1 MQIKRNYYI
10 PLVVCRQAKSDK
22 NKFRLTPLRKACY
35 IEYMATHSKRVMGA
49 LTRRTVFIAAVVALV
64 LSAAMNI
71 YFYSLEAARGF
82 YVWYPILVFKL
93 LLYIGLGPISFA
105 ILALPAEK
113 LTRKWLMQLIR
124 WISFIGSVLVSVLS
138 IGFLAFLILVP
149 RMGSM
154 EPARLNLV
162 DPKEGIVAYTMPTQA
177 SFSASGTPA
186 MANVQKTPP
195 SLLDIPLL
203 RLAFSSDSHWGAD
216 TANAGARS
224 DILKGIES
232 ARPNAFFMLGDTVET
247 GNSATQ
253 WNFALSDL
261 EALVPHVPLR
271 PLLGNHDA
279 LFGGQYLYKKA
290 FWPKGFSSDS
300 GSPYYWSI
308 DAGSATIVAVDLP
321 WGTEMLNAHQKS
333 WLEKTLAAADPRKP
347 LIVLSHSYFYASGYD
362 DPNFGSPWYDHYQN
376 IPALVPLFEKYG
388 VDLVISGHN
397 HYQELLSHNGVAYAI
412 VGSMGGVPDPAPSY
426 RSPWSKW
433 IHVGGYGWLDVDVL
447 PARLVLTFR
456 SKAGEARQSAT
467 IDF

>member
-1 MQIKRNYYI
+1 
-10 PLVVCRQAKSDK
+10 
-22 NKFRLTPLRKACY
+22 
-35 IEYMATHSKRVMGA
+35 MAINSKKGMGA
-49 LTRRTVFIAAVVALV
+49 LTRHAVFVSAIVALA
-64 LSAAMNI
+64 LSVVMNI
-71 YFYSLEAARGF
+71 YFYSLEAARGL
-82 YVWYPILVFKL
+82 YVWHPILVFKL
-93 LLYIGLGPISFA
+93 LLFMGLGPISFG
-105 ILALPAEK
+105 ILSLPAEK
-113 LTRKWLMQLIR
+113 LAKKWLMKLLR
-124 WISFIGSVLVSVLS
+124 WISFISSLLVSALS

-154 EPARLNLV
+154 EPAQLHLI
-162 DPKEGIVAYTMPTQA
+162 DPKKGIVAYNAPTQA
-177 SFSASGTPA
+177 IFSASGGPTTENAQERPSPA
-186 MANVQKTPP
+186 
-195 SLLDIPLL
+195 LDIPLI
-203 RLAFSSDSHWGAD
+203 RFAFSSDSHWGAD

-224 DILKGIES
+224 DILKGIET
-232 ARPNAFFMLGDTVET
+232 ARPDAFFMLGDTVET

-261 EALVPHVPLR
+261 EALVPDVPLR

-290 FWPKGFSSDS
+290 FWPKQFSSNS

-321 WGTEMLNAHQKS
+321 WGTEMLNARQKS
-333 WLEKTLAAADPRKP
+333 WLEKTLAAADPRRP

-362 DPNFGSPWYDHYQN
+362 DPVFGSPWYDHYQN

-412 VGSMGGVPDPAPSY
+412 IGSMGGIPDPAPSY

-433 IHVGGYGWLDVDVL
+433 IHVGGYGWLEVDVL
-447 PARLVLTFR
+447 PGRLMLSFK
-456 SKAGEARQSAT
+456 SEASEVRQSAS
-467 IDF
+467 IDY